1 MFDNKTYDKQLSL
14 AEILQAKLADY
25 AELVKLKLNMLVV
38 TTSLFAYLM
47 SATDVSY
54 LEIAVLL
61 IGGLMISGS
70 SGAINEILEIDSDAQ
85 MKRTA
90 NRPLP
95 AGRMTKTE
103 AWIVSL
109 AMLGMG
115 MGMLYVV
122 FNPLTAV
129 LSLLVVILYALVY
142 TPLKK
147 ITPISVLVGAIPG
160 ALPPVI
166 GVTAATGYVDG
177 LALFLFIL
185 QFMWQFPHFWAVAF
199 MAKEDY
205 RKAGFK
211 MIPNNEEKSRFIA
224 IQCIF
229 YTASLIMMSSFSMMY
244 GIGSW
249 ISLMGLGLAGL
260 GFTLYSIGFYK
271 RFDYSSARKLMF
283 ASIIYLPVVYM
294 ILLIDFLI
302 G

>member
-1 MFDNKTYDKQLSL
+1 MFETEIYKKRTAREVLMTKLS
-14 AEILQAKLADY
+14 DY

-47 SATDVSY
+47 SASQVSG
-54 LEIAVLL
+54 LEIVVLVL
-61 IGGLMISGS
+61 GGLMISGS
-70 SGAINEILEIDSDAQ
+70 SGAINEILEISSDAQ

-90 NRPLP
+90 DRPLP
-95 AGRMTKTE
+95 AGRMSVQE
-103 AWIVSL
+103 AWIASIVIL
-109 AMLGMG
+109 VLGLS
-115 MGMLYVV
+115 MLYTV
-122 FNPLTAV
+122 FNPLTMIM
-129 LSLLVVILYALVY
+129 SLMVVILYAFVY

-166 GVTAATGYVDG
+166 GVTAATGSIDG

-205 RKAGFK
+205 KKAGFK

-229 YTASLIMMSSFSMMY
+229 YTVSLIMMSSFSMMY
-244 GIGSW
+244 QIGTWVS
-249 ISLMGLGLAGL
+249 IAGLGLAGL
-260 GFTLYSIGFYK
+260 GFTLYSIDFYK
-271 RFDYSSARKLMF
+271 KFDYSSARKLMF
-283 ASIIYLPVVYM
+283 ASIIYLPVVYL